1 MKILI
6 GNIGSTSLKFKLFE
20 MPGEE
25 LLCEGRVERVGSVE
39 AAYFYRNNRKDF
51 SIANEYRSC
60 ITYSD
65 GIRLFLNHLCDPEC
79 GLIDNVGEISAVGF
93 KTVLAKGFYGIHELD
108 EKVLHAMEEY
118 LFIAPAHNKPYLEA
132 IGCFREFMPNVR
144 MIGIFETAFHT
155 TIPLERAMYAIPY
168 EWYEKYGIKRM
179 GYHGASHSYVSQ
191 TLIGGF
197 GGTGRTIS
205 CHLGGSCSICA
216 IKDGKSVDN
225 SFGFSLQTGIPH
237 ANRSGDVDSYIIP
250 FLLNEGLQLDDVLN
264 GLSTNGGLLGI
275 SGVSSDLR
283 CVEKAM
289 EEDGD
294 KRSKLAI
301 DVFVNSIVRYIGA
314 YYAELGGLDKI
325 VFTGGIG
332 ENSHLIRRLICNQVK
347 HMGIKLDE
355 EANQRKNNSNHI
367 ISSGDSRVQVI
378 VIFANEEIG
387 LARHT
392 YKFITG

>member
-6 GNIGSTSLKFKLFE
+6 GNVGSTSLKFKLID
-20 MPGEE
+20 
-25 LLCEGRVERVGSVE
+25 SVE
-39 AAYFYRNNRKDF
+39 
-51 SIANEYRSC
+51 
-60 ITYSD
+60 
-65 GIRLFLNHLCDPEC
+65 
-79 GLIDNVGEISAVGF
+79 EISAVGF

-118 LFIAPAHNKPYLEA
+118 LFVAPAHNKPYLEA
-132 IGCFREFMPNVR
+132 IGYFRELIPNAR
-144 MIGIFETAFHT
+144 MIGIFETAFHI

-191 TLIGGF
+191 TLTGEF

-237 ANRSGDVDSYIIP
+237 ANRSGDVDSYIVP
-250 FLLNEGLQLDDVLN
+250 FLLNEGLKLDDILN
-264 GLSTNGGLLGI
+264 ELSTNGGLLGI

-283 CVEKAM
+283 RVEKAM
-289 EEDGD
+289 EDGD
-294 KRSKLAI
+294 ERSKLAI

-314 YYAELGGLDKI
+314 YYAELGGLDRI

-332 ENSHLIRRLICNQVK
+332 ENSHLIRRLICDQVK

-355 EANQRKNNSNHI
+355 EANQRKNNGNHI
-367 ISSGDSRVQVI
+367 ISSGDSKVQVI
-378 VIFANEEIG
+378 VILANEEIG